1 MKRLICATM
10 VLLLGSLAAVGQ
22 VIYNS
27 ASTAGEGYANGAA
40 NVIQAQGQRNL
51 SNSQANIN
59 NQDAYSK
66 AIDNSVKE
74 VNAFWEKKDIYSQ
87 RQQQLD
93 METQQKRTAYLA
105 NHGLQSLTPEEFDRT
120 TGAVNWPKV
129 LDQKQYDQY
138 RNTLDQM
145 LKKRAYAGALTGEEY
160 MQCTAASKE
169 WRAMMAKQKNVY
181 PEQILNQMIRFV
193 LKVTREINDNLG

>member
-1 MKRLICATM
+1 MKYLPFG
-10 VLLLGSLAAVGQ
+10 VLSLVALGASALTGQ

-27 ASTAGEGYANGAA
+27 ASTAAEGAANGAA

-87 RQQQLD
+87 HQAQLD
-93 METQQKRTAYLA
+93 ADYQR
-105 NHGLQSLTPEEFDRT
+105 
-120 TGAVNWPKV
+120 
-129 LDQKQYDQY
+129 
-138 RNTLDQM
+138 
-145 LKKRAYAGALTGEEY
+145 
-160 MQCTAASKE
+160 
-169 WRAMMAKQKNVY
+169 
-181 PEQILNQMIRFV
+181 
-193 LKVTREINDNLG
+193 

>member
-10 VLLLGSLAAVGQ
+10 VLLLCSLAAVGQ

-66 AIDNSVKE
+66 GIDNSVKE

-93 METQQKRTAYLA
+93 IETQQKRMAYLA

-120 TGAVNWPKV
+120 TGAINWPKV

>member
-1 MKRLICATM
+1 MKRLICAAM
-10 VLLLGSLAAVGQ
+10 VLLMGSLAAFGQ

-74 VNAFWEKKDIYSQ
+74 VNAFWEKKDIYAQ
-87 RQQQLD
+87 RQAQLD
-93 METQQKRTAYLA
+93 AEYQRQRAAWMST
-105 NHGLQSLTPEEFDRT
+105 HGLQSLAPQEFDRT
-120 TGAVNWPKV
+120 SGVVNWPKV
-129 LDQKQYDQY
+129 LDQKQYEQY
-138 RNTLDQM
+138 RNTLDQA
-145 LKKRAYAGALTGEEY
+145 LKKRAYSGALTGDEY

-169 WRAMMAKQKNVY
+169 WRAMMAKQKDVY
-181 PEQILNQMIRFV
+181 PEQILSQMIRFV

>member
-1 MKRLICATM
+1 MKRLICAAM
-10 VLLLGSLAAVGQ
+10 VLLFGSLAAFGQ

-40 NVIQAQGQRNL
+40 NIIQAQGQRNL

-74 VNAFWEKKDIYSQ
+74 VNAYWEKKDIYSQ
-87 RQQQLD
+87 RQAQLD
-93 METQQKRTAYLA
+93 AQYEQQRAAYLA
-105 NHGLQSLTPEEFDRT
+105 RHGLQSLTPQEFDRT
-120 TGAVNWPKV
+120 TGVVNWPKV
-129 LDQKQYDQY
+129 LYQKQYDEY

-145 LKKRAYAGALTGEEY
+145 LRKRAYAGALNGDDY
-160 MQCTAASKE
+160 MKCTACSKE
-169 WRAMMAKQKNVY
+169 WRAMMAKQKDVY
-181 PEQILNQMIRFV
+181 PEPILAQMIRFV
-193 LKVTREINDNLG
+193 LKVSREIDDNLG

>member
-1 MKRLICATM
+1 MKRLICAAM
-10 VLLLGSLAAVGQ
+10 VLLLGSVAAVGQ

-40 NVIQAQGQRNL
+40 NIIQAQGQRNL

-74 VNAFWEKKDIYSQ
+74 VNAYWEKKDIYAQ
-87 RQQQLD
+87 RQAQLD
-93 METQQKRTAYLA
+93 AQYQQARGAWLQ
-105 NHGLQSLTPEEFDRT
+105 NHGLQSLTPQEYDRT
-120 TGAVNWPKV
+120 TGVVNWPKV
-129 LDQKQYDQY
+129 LDQKQYDEY

-145 LKKRAYAGALTGEEY
+145 LKKRAYAGALNGDDY
-160 MQCTAASKE
+160 MKCTAASKE
-169 WRAMMAKQKNVY
+169 WRAMMAKQKDVY
-181 PEQILNQMIRFV
+181 PEPILAQMIRFV
-193 LKVTREINDNLG
+193 LKVSREINDNLG